1 VGALAVA
8 AVPVGVV
15 LARYSEQLTLVGAG
29 LVAAPLGVVLGVYGL
44 VLARRGRETVVRTL
58 GRSGGSGSARVGRVL
73 STVGLCL
80 SITASLA
87 LAFYALLVLF
97 AE

>member
-1 VGALAVA
+1 VGALALATVPA
-8 AVPVGVV
+8 AVV
-15 LARYSEQLTLVGAG
+15 LARYSEQLTLLGCG
-29 LVAAPLGVVLGVYGL
+29 LVAAPLGIVLGVYGL

-58 GRSGGSGSARVGRVL
+58 GRSGGTTSARVGRVL
-73 STVGLCL
+73 ATAGLCL
-80 SITASLA
+80 SITGALA